1 MDGVGIR
8 ICHQGDADFCVS
20 RSQTARIIRVFRLP
34 EMGFSGKLRE
44 ILAAG
49 LGWRKFKDIKDGQ
62 PENAQHLFRL

>member
-34 EMGFSGKLRE
+34 EMGFCGKLRGF
-44 ILAAG
+44 L
-49 LGWRKFKDIKDGQ
+49 
-62 PENAQHLFRL
+62 